1 LGGIILKPEKGGK
14 DDGFEV
20 PVSPP
25 QLVLYSRI
33 KARFPT
39 ARLNYPIE
47 TARTTRYADIAI
59 FGDGLNKEHY
69 LLCVEYDGYK
79 SHKGRKKQDR
89 ERDRELAEV
98 GWKTIRVNKKNI
110 HMVFE
115 LIEKAIREC
124 HEIS

>member
-1 LGGIILKPEKGGK
+1 MPEKGK
-14 DDGFEV
+14 DIGFEV

-25 QLVLYSRI
+25 QLILYSRI

-69 LLCVEYDGYK
+69 LIAIEYDGIK
-79 SHKGRKKQDR
+79 SHKRRKK
-89 ERDRELAEV
+89 RDLRRDFELAQV
-98 GWKTIRVNKKNI
+98 GWQTIRVNKYNVKD
-110 HMVFE
+110 VFQ
-115 LIEKAIREC
+115 LIEAKIRE
-124 HEIS
+124 INK